1 MGDALS
7 PTVLRLRYS
16 RPNGSD
22 RSSESSQRW
31 FKPGMRVSIR
41 FSINCFSGCAE
52 KPQALK
58 CCSMPKDEFEHGSA
72 VVEETESKTR
82 LERPP
87 LYKVLLHNDDFTPME
102 FVVFILQTIFNHGEN
117 DAVRLML
124 DVHRK
129 GIGFAGIYT
138 YEVAEMKVEKV
149 TSLAQANEFPLLCTM
164 EEDDDHKGT

>member
-1 MGDALS
+1 
-7 PTVLRLRYS
+7 
-16 RPNGSD
+16 
-22 RSSESSQRW
+22 
-31 FKPGMRVSIR
+31 
-41 FSINCFSGCAE
+41 
-52 KPQALK
+52 
-58 CCSMPKDEFEHGSA
+58 MPMDEFQRGGA
-72 VVEETESKTR
+72 VIEETESKTK

-129 GIGFAGIYT
+129 GIGLAGVFT
-138 YEVAEMKVEKV
+138 YEVAEMKVDKV

>member
-1 MGDALS
+1 M
-7 PTVLRLRYS
+7 
-16 RPNGSD
+16 
-22 RSSESSQRW
+22 
-31 FKPGMRVSIR
+31 
-41 FSINCFSGCAE
+41 
-52 KPQALK
+52 
-58 CCSMPKDEFEHGSA
+58 DEFQRGGA
-72 VVEETESKTR
+72 VIEETESKTK

-129 GIGFAGIYT
+129 GIGLAGVFT
-138 YEVAEMKVEKV
+138 YEVAEMKVDKV